1 MKNEP
6 RILSEREELI
16 LKYFDRY
23 EAHSARHA
31 DFLLELMS
39 KFQQHLPPEEG
50 KACKIISTHMQLPS
64 FDDWCEHEQR
74 RAKLEWDKFMHDTE
88 GVLPEGFQQRAEAM
102 MRNYEERRDR
112 GEVECLFQE
121 DDPTAMNGYAVL
133 PGHRLI
139 VEFPGNECRLFS
151 MVPLL
156 EQPEYAPLKD
166 EAVFRAVEMDE
177 ECHRL
182 TWCGGAIE
190 LLSDVIFDQGEQFQ
204 WQV

>member
-23 EAHSARHA
+23 EAYAIKYVDVMKTA
-31 DFLLELMS
+31 MS
-39 KFQQHLPPEEG
+39 VLPQMSEEEQD
-50 KACKIISTHMQLPS
+50 ACKVISAHGGMPS
-64 FDDWCEHEQR
+64 FDEWLEQEHRHSVLQ
-74 RAKLEWDKFMHDTE
+74 WDKFMHDTE
-88 GVLPEGFQQRAEAM
+88 GVLPEEFQQRAEAM

-121 DDPTAMNGYAVL
+121 DDPTAMNGYALL
-133 PGHRLI
+133 PGHRLV
-139 VEFPGNECRLFS
+139 VEFPGNECRLFN
-151 MVPLL
+151 MAPLL

-166 EAVFRAVEMDE
+166 ETVFRDVEMDE

-182 TWCGGAIE
+182 TWCDGAIE
-190 LLSDVIFDQGEQFQ
+190 LLSDVIFDQGERFR
-204 WQV
+204 WLE